1 MQFVDNINPNPLA
14 SRNAKDIQLTG
25 ITASAVSITVKRAGT
40 AVCTFAA
47 EPYSGSLRIRLRDI
61 LNSVL
66 PFEFQVPP
74 QDYGDTEV
82 GTVSLEASATGQAA
96 PTPWSRTAFRSGY
109 DSSFHSALMNS
120 YWWTWRDQ
128 RCRTF
133 PLGKEYIGALFS
145 SGTTQVKVL
154 ATFSDGTTS
163 QENLCSVVVAADK
176 KKFAVIDVS
185 FGVIAELFPGKTI
198 RSYKIQRGGSAY
210 AQVYE
215 VSRLP
220 FRKAFIFRNSLG
232 LFDTVYAT
240 GRISDGASR
249 DVKTFIS
256 EDRSENI
263 ADNNSRER
271 IYVNSGHVDTRGE
284 RTLWDEMV
292 FSPDV
297 WEWTGGKFRKIIIDR
312 FDYKLQQG
320 ISDSLSFEYHYSEAP
335 SGRGFEKSEI

>member
-1 MQFVDNINPNPLA
+1 MQFVDNINPDPLA
-14 SRNAKDIQLTG
+14 SRNAEDITLTG
-25 ITASAVSITVKRAGT
+25 ITADTVSLTVKRAGT

-47 EPYSGSLRIRLRDI
+47 EPYSGALRIRLRDI

-66 PFEFQVPP
+66 PYEIQTPP
-74 QDYGDTEV
+74 QDYGDAEL
-82 GTVSLEASATGQAA
+82 GTVSIEAAATGSTA

-109 DSSFHSALMNS
+109 DNSFHSALMGS

-133 PLGKEYIGALFS
+133 PGGKEYIGALFS

-163 QENLCSVVVAADK
+163 QQTLCSVIVGTGK
-176 KKFAVIDVS
+176 KKFAVMDVS
-185 FGVIAELFPGKTI
+185 VETVAELFPGKAI
-198 RSYKIQRGGSAY
+198 MSYKIQRGGSAF

-220 FRKAFIFRNSLG
+220 FRKAFVFRNSLG

-240 GRISDGASR
+240 GRISDGATR
-249 DVKTFIS
+249 DVKTFIG

-263 ADNNSRER
+263 SDNSSRER

-284 RTLWDEMV
+284 RTLWDELV
-292 FSPDV
+292 FSLDV
-297 WEWTGGKFRKIIIDR
+297 WEWTGGKLRKIVIDT

-320 ISDSLSFEYHYSEAP
+320 FSDSLNFEYHYSAAP